1 MRLRAAV
8 DKAGSNREQYV
19 DKFCNNLDRDITELG
34 KEVKEIKNQAQ
45 VCSIIIDA
53 VYTLKLSNKSDLDMH
68 VVDLEIL
75 IAKKTE
81 SFCMYLYCIPML
93 ISRESSAA

>member
-8 DKAGSNREQYV
+8 DKAASNREQYV

-45 VCSIIIDA
+45 VHAQYILNLI
-53 VYTLKLSNKSDLDMH
+53 TLILRNYSYFVNPRKLYYSLSCL
-68 VVDLEIL
+68 IL
-75 IAKKTE
+75 KFIL
-81 SFCMYLYCIPML
+81 FCLK
-93 ISRESSAA
+93 E

>member
-8 DKAGSNREQYV
+8 DKAASNREQYV

-45 VCSIIIDA
+45 V
-53 VYTLKLSNKSDLDMH
+53 H
-68 VVDLEIL
+68 VHAQLWSSELFKCVGIFIL
-75 IAKKTE
+75 LHSYE
-81 SFCMYLYCIPML
+81 F
-93 ISRESSAA
+93 

>member
-8 DKAGSNREQYV
+8 DKAASNREQYV

-45 VCSIIIDA
+45 VH
-53 VYTLKLSNKSDLDMH
+53 VHTQYTLKLKMF
-68 VVDLEIL
+68 
-75 IAKKTE
+75 K
-81 SFCMYLYCIPML
+81 CIGTCTC
-93 ISRESSAA
+93 

>member
-8 DKAGSNREQYV
+8 DKAASNREQYV

-45 VCSIIIDA
+45 VHIQECTDWLMIMC
-53 VYTLKLSNKSDLDMH
+53 KF
-68 VVDLEIL
+68 IL
-75 IAKKTE
+75 CFK
-81 SFCMYLYCIPML
+81 
-93 ISRESSAA
+93 

>member
-8 DKAGSNREQYV
+8 DKAASNREQYV

-45 VCSIIIDA
+45 VNMKPRTFI
-53 VYTLKLSNKSDLDMH
+53 
-68 VVDLEIL
+68 
-75 IAKKTE
+75 
-81 SFCMYLYCIPML
+81 
-93 ISRESSAA
+93 

>member
-8 DKAGSNREQYV
+8 DKAASNREQYV

-45 VCSIIIDA
+45 VHINVLYNFEA
-53 VYTLKLSNKSDLDMH
+53 LLH
-68 VVDLEIL
+68 V
-75 IAKKTE
+75 IAY
-81 SFCMYLYCIPML
+81 SY
-93 ISRESSAA
+93 